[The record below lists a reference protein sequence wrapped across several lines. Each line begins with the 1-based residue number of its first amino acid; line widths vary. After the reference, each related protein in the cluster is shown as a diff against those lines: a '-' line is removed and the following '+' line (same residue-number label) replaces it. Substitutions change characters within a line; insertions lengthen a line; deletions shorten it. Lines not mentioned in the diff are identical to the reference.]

1 MSLRGFLDYPFDVQN
16 ILRKRRALRSEL
28 VQQQGLTDIRVAI
41 LGGSTTQEIR
51 SVLELFLL
59 HNGFRAEFFESEYG
73 KFFEDA
79 VVDDSALR
87 DFRPQVAI
95 VHTTQLNLLNA
106 PAPFTP
112 ADEVEQSFK
121 AECARFQSI
130 WRNLTQSLGCVV
142 IQNNFDMPATRS
154 LGGLDSTELF
164 GRTHFLLRLNLE
176 FARAAR
182 ENSKLIINDIHY
194 LSCRLGLDQWFDPVC
209 WFSYKM
215 AVSPASTVF
224 LAHALA
230 RLVSAALGRTRK
242 CLVLD
247 LDNTLWGGV
256 IGDDGATGIKIGKE
270 TPQGEAFTS
279 FQQYCR
285 ELAQRGIL
293 LAACSKNEPE
303 SARAGLSHPDSVLT
317 VESFSAIQANWDP
330 KPGNVA
336 RIARDLNIGL
346 DSLVFVDDNPAERAF
361 VRAQLPDVAVPEVGS
376 EVSKFAR
383 YLDRAGFFEVVAL
396 NRDDAQRGAMYAENA
411 KRTALQSQ
419 FADYQEFLESLSMQ
433 AEIGEFSPVYL
444 ERICQLTNKTNQ
456 FNLTTKRYTL
466 AEMEAMAASPECVT
480 LYGRLKD
487 KFGDNGLVSVLA
499 ARLKGRELHI
509 ELWLMSCRVLKRD
522 MEAAMLDALVS
533 RAAERGATDIIG
545 YYYRTAKNGMVAEH
559 YRSLGFEPESLEQ
572 DGSRST
578 WRLAIGKYMPRN
590 KSIKEIIHA

>member
-1 MSLRGFLDYPFDVQN
+1 
-16 ILRKRRALRSEL
+16 
-28 VQQQGLTDIRVAI
+28 
-41 LGGSTTQEIR
+41 
-51 SVLELFLL
+51 
-59 HNGFRAEFFESEYG
+59 
-73 KFFEDA
+73 
-79 VVDDSALR
+79 
-87 DFRPQVAI
+87 
-95 VHTTQLNLLNA
+95 
-106 PAPFTP
+106 
-112 ADEVEQSFK
+112 
-121 AECARFQSI
+121 
-130 WRNLTQSLGCVV
+130 
-142 IQNNFDMPATRS
+142 
-154 LGGLDSTELF
+154 
-164 GRTHFLLRLNLE
+164 
-176 FARAAR
+176 
-182 ENSKLIINDIHY
+182 
-194 LSCRLGLDQWFDPVC
+194 
-209 WFSYKM
+209 
-215 AVSPASTVF
+215 
-224 LAHALA
+224 
-230 RLVSAALGRTRK
+230 
-242 CLVLD
+242 
-247 LDNTLWGGV
+247 
-256 IGDDGATGIKIGKE
+256 
-270 TPQGEAFTS
+270 
-279 FQQYCR
+279 
-285 ELAQRGIL
+285 
-293 LAACSKNEPE
+293 
-303 SARAGLSHPDSVLT
+303 
-317 VESFSAIQANWDP
+317 
-330 KPGNVA
+330 
-336 RIARDLNIGL
+336 
-346 DSLVFVDDNPAERAF
+346 VFVDDNPAERAF

-383 YLDRAGFFEVVAL
+383 YLDRSGFFEVVAL